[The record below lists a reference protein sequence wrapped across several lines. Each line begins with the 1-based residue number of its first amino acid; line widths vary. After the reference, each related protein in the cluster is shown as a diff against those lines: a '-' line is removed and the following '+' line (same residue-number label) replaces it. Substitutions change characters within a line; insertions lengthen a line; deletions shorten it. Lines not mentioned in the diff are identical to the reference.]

1 MCFNYKISIL
11 TFFIGIV
18 ASYTVIKNGNSKYK
32 IENTVFG
39 IFSIFIAIIQ
49 FMDFL
54 FWIDL
59 KNKLGINYVTTLIG
73 PLLNVGQ
80 PLILYI
86 IKLIYF
92 RPNLIITNVHN
103 TNNTYNRINVSV
115 LILNLL
121 YFISLVKMYISFLS
135 KGVLTTSTKQ
145 GHLSWPWIKYS
156 NSQFYMVL
164 FAINIFY
171 LTDFTYSFFLFLII
185 FFFLF
190 LSNVFFSY
198 NIGELWC
205 FFGAFIPVCMFI
217 FSYYI

>member
-1 MCFNYKISIL
+1 MCFNYKSSLL
-11 TFFIGIV
+11 TFFIGII
-18 ASYTVIKNGNSKYK
+18 ASYTVIKYGNSKYK

-86 IKLIYF
+86 IKLVYF
-92 RPNLIITNVHN
+92 RPNLSITNIYNTN
-103 TNNTYNRINVSV
+103 TNNTNNISV
-115 LILNLL
+115 FILNLL
-121 YFISLVKMYISFLS
+121 YFVYLVKMYISFLS
-135 KGVLTTSTKQ
+135 KGTLTTSTKH

-156 NSQFYMVL
+156 SAQFYLIL

-171 LTDFTYSFFLFLII
+171 LTDFTYSLMLFSFTYFLF
-185 FFFLF
+185 F
-190 LSNVFFSY
+190 LSNTFFAY

-205 FFGAFIPVCMFI
+205 FFGAFIPVWMFI